1 MRAAAKGS
9 VLTYTRA
16 TKMADVVPLPLLRL
30 TSQAREDWITFKQQH
45 KDYELINE
53 FPTKKS
59 KQHRAAVF
67 RSCLGKEE
75 MKIYKNLTYTG
86 AEDKDDV
93 ETIISKM
100 EANIIGE
107 INTIYE
113 RFMFHQRV
121 QKEDESMDT
130 YVTALKELVRTCN
143 YGVLN
148 DELLRDRIVIG
159 ITDDTV
165 RKILLQKRDLTL
177 KDAID
182 ICKAAEA
189 TKIQMSGIGGST
201 EETVHKIQS
210 AKGKSRRYTQS
221 RGQNATDGK
230 ASQWTRECKFCGQKH
245 EFIKELCPAWGKKCA
260 KCGRKNHTAA
270 KCFTLMDSRKPDK
283 KKNVYKVYEQTEDED
298 SDSDYETVMKVEE
311 SQSDTPE

>member
-16 TKMADVVPLPLLRL
+16 TNMAEVVPLPLLRL

-75 MKIYKNLTYTG
+75 MKIYNKLTYAEG
-86 AEDKDDV
+86 EDKDNIDL
-93 ETIISKM
+93 IISKM

-113 RFMFHQRV
+113 RFKFNQRE
-121 QKEDESMDT
+121 QKEDESVDA
-130 YVTALKELVRTCN
+130 YVTTLKELIRTCN
-143 YGVLN
+143 YSTLN

-159 ITDDTV
+159 ITDGAV

-189 TKIQMSGIGGST
+189 TKVQMSSIGGST
-201 EETVHKIQS
+201 EETVHRIQS
-210 AKGKSRRYTQS
+210 AKEKSRKYTQS
-221 RGQNATDGK
+221 REQNTTDERS
-230 ASQWTRECKFCGQKH
+230 SQFSKEC
-245 EFIKELCPAWGKKCA
+245 
-260 KCGRKNHTAA
+260 NSAA
-270 KCFTLMDSRKPDK
+270 KNTNSPKNFALHGVKSTLSA
-283 KKNVYKVYEQTEDED
+283 EE
-298 SDSDYETVMKVEE
+298 ET
-311 SQSDTPE
+311 T